1 MRNNNLMFAPEN
13 KGEEALMLMGRVEA
27 VAAYIRKSQYI
38 DREIIADMQ
47 GVVLEPAV
55 EADHES
61 VSL

>member
-13 KGEEALMLMGRVEA
+13 KGEEALMLMGRVE
-27 VAAYIRKSQYI
+27 
-38 DREIIADMQ
+38 
-47 GVVLEPAV
+47 PAE

>member
-13 KGEEALMLMGRVEA
+13 KGEEALMLIGRVEA

-38 DREIIADMQ
+38 VRKIIADML
-47 GVVLEPAV
+47 GVVLEPME

>member
-1 MRNNNLMFAPEN
+1 
-13 KGEEALMLMGRVEA
+13 MLIGRVEA

-38 DREIIADMQ
+38 VRKIIADML
-47 GVVLEPAV
+47 GVVLEPTE